1 MSNDNSLAKHVLV
14 ISGTPHHLIEIK
26 IELMPYY
33 AVSIAASSEAALAA
47 LEIHNV
53 AAVLIGIGEKH
64 DDAFAVFN
72 SILSIIESRRI
83 PVIFLAEFGND
94 DDEVT
99 AFSMG
104 AVDYATRRR
113 GTTKAMINRINLRI
127 NASENERYLLA
138 GRGALTPADVAPE
151 VLLAGKTVLV
161 ADDVEINREIIVGML
176 AGIEGLV
183 LEPACNGKEAFEKF
197 EDDPDRYSLILMDI
211 HMPVMDGFDA
221 TKAIR
226 NLNTEKARNI
236 PIIALTADS
245 NDDTID
251 MCFESGMN
259 DYIEKPMTYDKL
271 FAMVAEHC
279 LR

>member
-1 MSNDNSLAKHVLV
+1 MDKHVLI

-26 IELMPYY
+26 VELMPFFS
-33 AVSIAASSEAALAA
+33 VSIAAASDAALTA
-47 LEIHNV
+47 LEVHDV
-53 AAVLIGIGEKH
+53 AAILICIGENNE
-64 DDAFAVFN
+64 DAFSVFN
-72 SILSIIESRRI
+72 SIFSIVESKSI
-83 PVIFLAEFGND
+83 PVIFLADHGND
-94 DDEVT
+94 HDEIT

-104 AVDYATRRR
+104 AADYATRRR

-127 NASENERYLLA
+127 NASENERYVLA
-138 GRGALTPADVAPE
+138 GKGALTSADVAPD

-161 ADDVEINREIIVGML
+161 ADDIELNREIIFGML

-183 LEPACNGKEAFEKF
+183 LESACDGKEAVEKF
-197 EDDPDRYSLILMDI
+197 KDDSDRYSLILMDI
-211 HMPVMDGFDA
+211 HMPEMDGLEA

-226 NLNTEKARNI
+226 SLNTEKSRSV
-236 PIIALTADS
+236 PIIALTADTD
-245 NDDTID
+245 NGTID